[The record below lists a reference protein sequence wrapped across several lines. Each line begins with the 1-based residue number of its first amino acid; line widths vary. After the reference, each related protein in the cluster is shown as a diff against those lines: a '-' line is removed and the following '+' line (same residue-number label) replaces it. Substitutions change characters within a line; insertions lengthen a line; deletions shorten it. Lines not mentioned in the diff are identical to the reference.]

1 MDMETIKRKVLE
13 DVDPEIKRQ
22 KKREVRI
29 QRLIGTVQFLAIVI
43 AVGLLFH
50 VFVGIST
57 VSGESMYPTLHNK
70 DIVVYKRHSVE
81 YKQEDVIAIER
92 PNGEDY
98 VKRIIAVPGDTVNL
112 QNGKVYV
119 NGEKVEVKAV
129 LGKTEAKSSKIT
141 YPLTVG
147 DEEFFV
153 LGDNRE
159 VSRDSREIGT
169 IKKKDIKGRIIW
181 YLGKL

>member
-29 QRLIGTVQFLAIVI
+29 QRLIGTVQFLAIV
-43 AVGLLFH
+43 
-50 VFVGIST
+50 
-57 VSGESMYPTLHNK
+57 
-70 DIVVYKRHSVE
+70 VYKRHSVE
-81 YKQEDVIAIER
+81 YKQ
-92 PNGEDY
+92 
-98 VKRIIAVPGDTVNL
+98 
-112 QNGKVYV
+112 
-119 NGEKVEVKAV
+119 
-129 LGKTEAKSSKIT
+129 
-141 YPLTVG
+141 G

-159 VSRDSREIGT
+159 ISRNSREIGT
-169 IKKKDIKGRIIW
+169 IKKRDIKGRIIW